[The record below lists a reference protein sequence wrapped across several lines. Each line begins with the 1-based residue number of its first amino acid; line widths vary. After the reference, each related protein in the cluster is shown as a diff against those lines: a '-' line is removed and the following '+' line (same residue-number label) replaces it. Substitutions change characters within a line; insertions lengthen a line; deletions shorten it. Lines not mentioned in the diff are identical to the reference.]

1 MKRLLLSLDSL
12 NDIIALQGIQCV
24 GYCEAVLSERCV
36 VFGGSIANL
45 SNYLDARF
53 IRISRTVLV
62 NKNHIVQF
70 DEKTV
75 SLSNGQLH
83 NISRRRKKQVLVSLN
98 S

>member
-1 MKRLLLSLDSL
+1 MKRVLKYLSSFD
-12 NDIIALQGIQCV
+12 DILTLQGCQYG
-24 GYCEAVLSERCV
+24 GYCEVVLRDRPV
-36 VFGGSIANL
+36 ILGGSIANL
-45 SNYLDARF
+45 SKDLDDRF

-75 SLSNGQLH
+75 SLSNGQLLS
-83 NISRRRKKQVLVSLN
+83 ISRRRKKQVLVSLN